1 MRSSRLRPRRS
12 TDQAMIT
19 SKRRGVA
26 KHGVEGRT
34 LVAALGAAD
43 AVILVDLGD
52 LPAGTLG
59 DGAQVALL
67 IGGVLLVGRDA
78 KVESGAAHGG
88 PFVAGTFAA
97 IDGIAATRKQD
108 VSGRLEGREIGQEN
122 QWARA
127 RFAAT
132 ISGRPVA

>member
-1 MRSSRLRPRRS
+1 
-12 TDQAMIT
+12 MIT

-34 LVAALGAAD
+34 LVAALRTAD
-43 AVILVDLGD
+43 AVVAVDLDNG
-52 LPAGTLG
+52 PAGTLG
-59 DGAQVALL
+59 DGAQVAFLV
-67 IGGVLLVGRDA
+67 GGVLLVGRDA

-108 VSGRLEGREIGQEN
+108 VSGRLEGLEIGQGN
-122 QWARA
+122 QGPRSA
-127 RFAAT
+127 FSAT